1 MKLASNQTRKFENL
15 EMREDP
21 TSLSIIKIRGKCST
35 GAVSA
40 FAPSEIWQCL
50 EMIPKLLL
58 IGPLIVEGQ
67 FLINKYLGPIR
78 IMHPSCEDPAYAP
91 EIITYNL
98 FFTSNF
104 LTLR

>member
-40 FAPSEIWQCL
+40 FAPSEIWQRP
-50 EMIPKLLL
+50 ETIEIPKLL
-58 IGPLIVEGQ
+58 
-67 FLINKYLGPIR
+67 
-78 IMHPSCEDPAYAP
+78 
-91 EIITYNL
+91 
-98 FFTSNF
+98 
-104 LTLR
+104 